1 MNRILYEVNFAG
13 NIQRWLVLLSG
24 VIILIIGVAVQRKND
39 KIKEEERILT
49 TIVMIAFIAINAIG
63 VVVGCVG
70 TLIPYKKGHY
80 VEIEGVIQDYH
91 SNLGSTRGTIES
103 FTLDGVKFE
112 CSDGNIWGYAPNRK
126 NGGVIC
132 GNGQHLRIRY
142 IPKTSEN
149 TIVYIEQMM
158 PEEWET
164 D

>member
-24 VIILIIGVAVQRKND
+24 VIILIIWVAIQRKND

-70 TLIPYKKGHY
+70 TLIPYKKGYY

-103 FTLDGVKFE
+103 FTLDGVKFK
-112 CSDGNIWGYAPNRK
+112 CSDGNIWGYCPDRK
-126 NGGVIC
+126 NGGVIA

-142 IPKTSEN
+142 VSNLLGN
-149 TIVYIEQMM
+149 TIMYIEQMM
-158 PEEWET
+158 PEEWEE

>member
-1 MNRILYEVNFAG
+1 MNKILYEVNFTG
-13 NIQRWLVLLSG
+13 NIQSWLG
-24 VIILIIGVAVQRKND
+24 MIWGIIILVVWVATQRKNGR
-39 KIKEEERILT
+39 IKEGDRIAI
-49 TIVMIAFIAINAIG
+49 TIIIIVVIAINSIG

-70 TLIPYKKGHY
+70 TLIPYKNGHY
-80 VEIEGVIQDYH
+80 VEIEGVVQDYY

-126 NGGVIC
+126 NGGVIF

-142 IPKTSEN
+142 IPKSSEN

>member
-103 FTLDGVKFE
+103 FTLDGVKFK
-112 CSDGNIWGYAPNRK
+112 CSDGNIWGYCPDRK
-126 NGGVIC
+126 NGGVIA

-142 IPKTSEN
+142 VSNLLGN
-149 TIVYIEQMM
+149 TIMYIEQMM
-158 PEEWET
+158 PEEWEE